1 MKLITEH
8 NEDLK
13 YFTESKDGKK
23 DHIIEGIFMQ
33 ADQLNHN
40 KRIYPKTVLEQS
52 VNKYIENYVA
62 KGRAV
67 GELNHPDGPTINL
80 DKVSHR
86 ITELN
91 WNGNNVVGKAK
102 ILDTPM
108 GTIVKGLLEGGC
120 QLGVSSRGMGSV
132 SRNKDGVDVVNNDF
146 ILSTVDIVQDP
157 SAPSA
162 FVNGIMEGVE
172 YFFEGNQI
180 VSRAAEKIK
189 EEANKLSIGQLEEQ
203 QENLF
208 SSFLNEI
215 SIDFE

>member
-8 NEDLK
+8 NEELN
-13 YFTESKDGKK
+13 YLVENKDGKK
-23 DHIIEGIFMQ
+23 SHIIEGIFMQ
-33 ADQLNHN
+33 ADQVNHN
-40 KRIYPKTVLEQS
+40 KRIYPKTVLEGA
-52 VNKYIENYVA
+52 VKKYVENYVA

-67 GELNHPDGPTINL
+67 GELNHPEGPSINL

-91 WNGNNVVGKAK
+91 WDGNNVIGKAK

-132 SRNKDGVDVVNNDF
+132 SQNKSGASVVNKDF
-146 ILSTVDIVQDP
+146 ILATVDIVQDP

-172 YFFEGNQI
+172 YFFEGEQLI
-180 VSRAAEKIK
+180 SKAAEQIK
-189 EEANKLSIGQLEEQ
+189 AKADKLSLNQLEEQ
-203 QENLF
+203 QEQLF
-208 SSFLNEI
+208 SSFLRDI
-215 SIDFE
+215 KIDL